1 MVHMCGRIAKL
12 WEAKQHTDVTFIIQG
27 SHIPAHRIILA
38 SQSEY
43 FDRLLFGNMRE
54 ASQEELKL
62 NDVENLQAFQLL
74 MQYIY
79 SGCMKIQNGNIQVAN
94 SEANSGFL

>member
-12 WEAKQHTDVTFIIQG
+12 WEAKQHTNVTFIIQG
-27 SHIPAHRIILA
+27 SRIPAHRIILA
-38 SQSEY
+38 SQSKY
-43 FDRLLFGNMRE
+43 FDRLLFGNMCE
-54 ASQEELKL
+54 ASQEEIKL

-79 SGCMKIQNGNIQVAN
+79 SGCMKIQDGKIQVAN
-94 SEANSGFL
+94 NGVTK